1 VPIIPVAIVGAEETH
16 PVLAKLTRLAAPLG
30 LPYIPITPTFPLLGP
45 LGLLPVPTKWSIKI
59 GPPIVFPSAGIDGE
73 GSKEENLEMA
83 EMVRSKLDHMIAEL
97 LSARRSVLFG

>member
-1 VPIIPVAIVGAEETH
+1 VPILPVAIVGAEETH
-16 PVLAKLTRLAAPLG
+16 PLLAKLTRIAAPLG

-59 GPPIVFPSAGIDGE
+59 GAPIMFPPATE
-73 GSKEENLEMA
+73 SKEENLELA

-97 LSARRSVLFG
+97 LATRRSVLFG